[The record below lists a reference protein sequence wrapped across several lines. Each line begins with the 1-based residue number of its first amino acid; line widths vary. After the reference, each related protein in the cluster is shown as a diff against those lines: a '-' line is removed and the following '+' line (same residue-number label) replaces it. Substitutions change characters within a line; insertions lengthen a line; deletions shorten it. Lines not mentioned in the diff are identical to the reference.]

1 MRTDNLKSD
10 FLKVLVIEDSKVL
23 QEALKIRMNVFV
35 LEQGCP
41 KDEEIDNY
49 DFEPWSNNKAVH
61 FIAKLEDEY
70 IGTARVI
77 FPFEKN
83 SYNSPL
89 IQRVAVLKKFRGKN
103 YGYYIMQ
110 KIHTFLIEKQFKI
123 AQLSAQ
129 LYAIEFYEKLGYESF
144 GEIYLDAGIKHKAM
158 KIKL

>member
-1 MRTDNLKSD
+1 MNKNLYIEKIGKKAKIASQYLSD
-10 FLKVLVIEDSKVL
+10 TNIE
-23 QEALKIRMNVFV
+23 RRN
-35 LEQGCP
+35 
-41 KDEEIDNY
+41 
-49 DFEPWSNNKAVH
+49 
-61 FIAKLEDEY
+61 
-70 IGTARVI
+70 
-77 FPFEKN
+77 
-83 SYNSPL
+83 
-89 IQRVAVLKKFRGKN
+89 AVLKKFRGNN